1 MANTNNN
8 DAAVLWSAAST
19 KSLNST
25 SRVDSDAVPIHADAV
40 SGAIQVTCDNS
51 GTPASGDY
59 VDLWIKWSSDA
70 SQYDT
75 DEHAMPLGRIDTVAA
90 NNPGEDPATRTFSI
104 EVSGKQSF
112 KLSSTANQGGTR
124 AITIS
129 AIYNE
134 HRMA

>member
-1 MANTNNN
+1 MANSNNN

-25 SRVDSDAVPIHADAV
+25 SRFDSDAVTIHADAV
-40 SGAIQVTCDNS
+40 SAALQVKCDNS
-51 GTPASGDY
+51 GTPAAGDY
-59 VDLWIKWSSDA
+59 VDVWIKWSPNA
-70 SQYDT
+70 SEYDT
-75 DEHAMPLGRIDTVAA
+75 DEHAQYIGRIDTVAA
-90 NNPGEDPATRTFSI
+90 NTPGEDPATRTFNI

-112 KLSSTANQGGTR
+112 KLSTTANQGGTR
-124 AITIS
+124 AITVS

>member
-1 MANTNNN
+1 MANSNNN

-25 SRVDSDAVPIHADAV
+25 SRFDSDAVTIHADAV
-40 SGAIQVTCDNS
+40 SASIQVKCDNS

-59 VDLWIKWSSDA
+59 VDLWIKWSPDA
-70 SQYDT
+70 AEYDT